1 MRKEKEYLIFQK
13 REMFLR
19 LVGSATRFLSDL
31 IWFLI
36 VWLRNDFA
44 PLCVLKLIKI
54 YIAYPVKILNQML
67 NDKEIMQNA

>member
-1 MRKEKEYLIFQK
+1 MKKGKEYLSFQK
-13 REMFLR
+13 REMFLKR
-19 LVGSATRFLSDL
+19 VGNATRFLSDL

-44 PLCVLKLIKI
+44 LLCVLKLIKI

>member
-1 MRKEKEYLIFQK
+1 MRKAKEYLIFQK
-13 REMFLR
+13 KEMFLR
-19 LVGSATRFLSDL
+19 RVGSATRFLSDL